1 MGATDSRDLSIK
13 IYNAIKEKNIT
24 HLKFKFI
31 KGYNNVNLE
40 NIKKKNK
47 MKNIKFLNFSN
58 RFLDYLDKTDMFISS
73 GGYSVWDSVFL
84 QKKTLIFNHSSKQ
97 IENSYNLEKKGL
109 IKVFK
114 KSLTSK
120 NISNFLMLEY
130 QSNNRNNFKFKNFFN
145 AKGISGVVKKIL
157 NSK

>member
-1 MGATDSRDLSIK
+1 M
-13 IYNAIKEKNIT
+13 
-24 HLKFKFI
+24 
-31 KGYNNVNLE
+31 
-40 NIKKKNK
+40 
-47 MKNIKFLNFSN
+47 
-58 RFLDYLDKTDMFISS
+58 
-73 GGYSVWDSVFL
+73 
-84 QKKTLIFNHSSKQ
+84 KKTLIFNHSSKQ

-120 NISNFLMLEY
+120 NISNFLMLES